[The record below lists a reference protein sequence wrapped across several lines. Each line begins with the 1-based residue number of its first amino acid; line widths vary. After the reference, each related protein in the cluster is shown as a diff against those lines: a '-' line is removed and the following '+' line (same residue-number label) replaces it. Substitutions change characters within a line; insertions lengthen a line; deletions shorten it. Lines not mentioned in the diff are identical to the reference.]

1 MKGTFFQKP
10 LEWNIETPDESWQQG
25 SKVRGTLR
33 VKNHGAEAVSLK
45 NAGVGL
51 AHSDIKKV
59 HAKTEGALKPSPLMN
74 FTQEDLPAGGTQEL
88 TFELEL
94 PANCPVS
101 DKKASWFLTYGREAT
116 ENHLQLNI
124 QPRALFGKLVGLLD
138 TFHRFKLKEFKGT
151 KNGVEYKLIPPTS
164 REMANLDGLLL
175 GMEMEG
181 ETLHLNFEFSVKKL
195 DTSGVT
201 NSIKK
206 ETAKIK
212 RSLAPKEYSLGRDM
226 INQDTLLRIFESV
239 IGEVKIKNAF

>member
-25 SKVRGTLR
+25 EKVRGILR
-33 VKNHGAEAVSLK
+33 VKNHGSEPASLK
-45 NAGVGL
+45 SCGAGL
-51 AHSDIKKV
+51 AYADIKKV
-59 HAKTEGALKPSPLMN
+59 HAKAAGILKPQPQMTFPEGDLSPGE
-74 FTQEDLPAGGTQEL
+74 TKELP
-88 TFELEL
+88 FELDL

-101 DKKASWFLTYGREAT
+101 DKRATYFLTYGKDSK
-116 ENHLQLNI
+116 ENHLQMNI
-124 QPRALFGKLVGLLD
+124 QPRVLFGKLVSLLD
-138 TFHRFKLKEFKGT
+138 TFQRFKLKEFKGT

-164 REMANLDGLLL
+164 REMANLDSLLL
-175 GMEMEG
+175 SLEMDG
-181 ETLHLNFEFSVKKL
+181 ETLNLSFEFQVRKL

-212 RSLAPKEYSLGRDM
+212 KSLAPKEYSLGRDM
-226 INQDTLLRIFESV
+226 INQDALLKIFESV

>member
-10 LEWNIETPDESWQQG
+10 LEWNIETPEESWQQG
-25 SKVRGTLR
+25 GKVRGILR
-33 VKNHGAEAVSLK
+33 VKNHGSEPVRLESC
-45 NAGVGL
+45 GVGL
-51 AHSDIKKV
+51 AYADIKKV
-59 HAKTEGALKPSPLMN
+59 HAKTEGLLKPLPQMSFPDCGLEPGQTKELA
-74 FTQEDLPAGGTQEL
+74 FDLD
-88 TFELEL
+88 L

-101 DKKASWFLTYGREAT
+101 DKKATWFLTYGKNAT

-124 QPRALFGKLVGLLD
+124 QPRILFGKLVGLLD
-138 TFHRFKLKEFKGT
+138 TFQRFKLKEFKGT

-175 GMEMEG
+175 SLEMDG
-181 ETLHLNFEFSVKKL
+181 ETLNLSFEFQVKKL

-212 RSLAPKEYSLGRDM
+212 KSLGPKEYSLGRDM
-226 INQDTLLRIFESV
+226 INQDALLKMFEGV

>member
-1 MKGTFFQKP
+1 MKGAFFSKP
-10 LEWNIETPDESWQQG
+10 LEWSIETADESWQQG
-25 SKVRGTLR
+25 AKVRGTLR
-33 VKNHGAEAVSLK
+33 VKNNGAEAFPISSSG
-45 NAGVGL
+45 AGL
-51 AHSDIKKV
+51 SYADIKKV
-59 HAKTEGALKPSPLMN
+59 HAKTDGVLKPAPLIT
-74 FTQEDLPAGGTQEL
+74 FSDAVVGAGETKELP
-88 TFELEL
+88 FELEL

-101 DKKASWFLTYGREAT
+101 DKKATYFLTYGKDAV

-138 TFHRFKLKEFKGT
+138 TFQRFKLKEFKGT

-164 REMANLDGLLL
+164 REMANLDSLLL
-175 GMEMEG
+175 SMEMDG
-181 ETLHLNFEFSVKKL
+181 ENLNLTFEFQVKKL

-212 RSLAPKEYSLGRDM
+212 RTLAPKEYSLGRDM
-226 INQDTLLRIFESV
+226 INQDTLLKMFESV

>member
-10 LEWNIETPDESWQQG
+10 LEWNIETSDESWQQG

-33 VKNHGAEAVSLK
+33 VKNHGTETVSLK
-45 NAGVGL
+45 DAGAGL
-51 AHSDIKKV
+51 AYADIKKV
-59 HAKTEGALKPSPLMN
+59 HAKTEGVLKPSPVKN
-74 FTQEDLPAGGTQEL
+74 FSQDELPSGGSQELSFELDLPG
-88 TFELEL
+88 
-94 PANCPVS
+94 NCPVS
-101 DKKASWFLTYGREAT
+101 DKKASYFLTYGRGAS

-164 REMANLDGLLL
+164 RDMANLDQLLL
-175 GMEMEG
+175 SMEMEG
-181 ETLHLNFEFSVKKL
+181 ETLNLNFEFQVKKL

-212 RSLAPKEYSLGRDM
+212 RSLLPKEYSLGRDM
-226 INQDTLLRIFESV
+226 INQDTLLKVFEGV
-239 IGEVKIKNAF
+239 IGEVKIKNSF

>member
-25 SKVRGTLR
+25 AKVRGVLR
-33 VKNHGAEAVSLK
+33 VKNHGTETLPLSTS
-45 NAGVGL
+45 GVGL
-51 AHSDIKKV
+51 AYADIKKV
-59 HAKTEGALKPSPLMN
+59 HAKTDGVLKPAPRMN
-74 FTQEDLPAGGTQEL
+74 FSDAELGAGETKEL
-88 TFELEL
+88 NFELEL

-101 DKKASWFLTYGREAT
+101 DKKATYFLTYGKEAA

-124 QPRALFGKLVGLLD
+124 QPRALFGKLTGLLD

-164 REMANLDGLLL
+164 RDMANLDSLLL
-175 GMEMEG
+175 GLEMEG
-181 ETLHLNFEFSVKKL
+181 ETLHMSFEFAVKKL

-212 RSLAPKEYSLGRDM
+212 RSLQPKEYSLGRDL
-226 INQDTLLRIFESV
+226 INQDSLLKVFESV
-239 IGEVKIKNAF
+239 IGEVKIKNQF